1 MGEAGGRPHAP
12 PADCG
17 LCPRL
22 VAYRRANAA
31 RRPDWRNAPVGS
43 FGGLDSRLLVV
54 GLAPGLSG
62 ANRTG
67 RPFTGD
73 AAGDVLYPALQRRGF
88 AAGRYGAEADDGLR
102 LVDCR
107 ITNAARCAPPQNR
120 PTGAELRACRGFL
133 AAEIAAMP
141 RLRAILA
148 LGRIA
153 HDSVLAALG
162 ARRAALPFAHGAI
175 HELDARRTLFDS
187 YHCSRYNMN
196 TRRLTAAMFDDVV
209 GRAYEAVQAAREA
222 GEGANDGPER

>member
-1 MGEAGGRPHAP
+1 MDEAGGRPDAP

-31 RRPDWRNAPVGS
+31 RRPDWRNAPVES
-43 FGGLDSRLLVV
+43 FGGLDSRLLVI

-88 AAGRYGAEADDGLR
+88 AAGRYGAEADDGFR

-107 ITNAARCAPPQNR
+107 VTNAARCAPPQNR

-162 ARRAALPFAHGAI
+162 ARRAAWPFAHGAT
-175 HELDARRTLFDS
+175 HRLDARRALFDS

-196 TRRLTAAMFDDVV
+196 TRRLTAAMFDDVIDRV
-209 GRAYEAVQAAREA
+209 SEAVAGVQEA
-222 GEGANDGPER
+222 GEGADDDP